1 RRAPSAAPSPAAGAP
16 RRRACASRRRPER
29 WRRHAAAIRRV
40 AARCDRSAPPVAAS
54 SSRCPW
60 PYRVCAPSP
69 APRAEVAA
77 ARAAS
82 APERCFMTGNRNWSS
97 SWLHADGPVQANGLA
112 VEHFVFEDLSHERCI
127 FVRPAEALRKRHLPA
142 EGLLH
147 LG

>member
-1 RRAPSAAPSPAAGAP
+1 MLPRISALRARSSSKSCTTITRALSPAG
-16 RRRACASRRRPER
+16 S
-29 WRRHAAAIRRV
+29 V
-40 AARCDRSAPPVAAS
+40 AEEPPSVNT
-54 SSRCPW
+54 
-60 PYRVCAPSP
+60 V
-69 APRAEVAA
+69 AEVAA

>member
-1 RRAPSAAPSPAAGAP
+1 M
-16 RRRACASRRRPER
+16 
-29 WRRHAAAIRRV
+29 AAACCGDPESRGPM
-40 AARCDRSAPPVAAS
+40 RSVSS
-54 SSRCPW
+54 SSRCQLQSLPMAVSRMRAIACTTAGSGGG
-60 PYRVCAPSP
+60 RVGASS
-69 APRAEVAA
+69 ATQASVNTVAEVAA